1 METGTFLERWLV
13 AFVPWLYAD
22 SAWWTAF
29 GLLGNALF
37 SSRFLYQWLH
47 SERRGALLIPP
58 AFWHLSFWGGLV
70 QLVYA
75 LHTDKLPVILGSLF
89 LPLIYGRNLALL
101 RRSHRPAPA
110 PPADSLEGR
119 VFAVIDHTPNGDVDA
134 GTRFHYHQQGNV
146 VWAEYSGRTILR
158 GQLLGQAAA
167 DGSLQF
173 AYQHLAGEGSPRTGT
188 CQSTPQ
194 RLPDGR
200 LRFHEEWQWTSGD
213 RSGGS
218 STIEEVRDL

>member
-1 METGTFLERWLV
+1 METGTFLEPWL
-13 AFVPWLYAD
+13 ANAAPWLYTD
-22 SAWWTAF
+22 SIWWTAL
-29 GLLGNALF
+29 GLCGNALF

-47 SERRGALLIPP
+47 SERRGELHIPP

-75 LHTDKLPVILGSLF
+75 LHTDKLPIILGSLF

-101 RRSHRPAPA
+101 RRTGRATPTSPAG
-110 PPADSLEGR
+110 SLEGR
-119 VFAVIDHTPNGDVDA
+119 VFAAIENTANGDVDA

-146 VWAEYSGRTILR
+146 VWAEYSGRRILR

-167 DGSLQF
+167 DGSLEF
-173 AYQHLAGEGSPRTGT
+173 AYQHLAGAGSPRTGT
-188 CQSTPQ
+188 CKSTPE
-194 RLPDGR
+194 RLADGR

-213 RSGGS
+213 RSRGR
-218 STIEEVRDL
+218 STIEEVRE